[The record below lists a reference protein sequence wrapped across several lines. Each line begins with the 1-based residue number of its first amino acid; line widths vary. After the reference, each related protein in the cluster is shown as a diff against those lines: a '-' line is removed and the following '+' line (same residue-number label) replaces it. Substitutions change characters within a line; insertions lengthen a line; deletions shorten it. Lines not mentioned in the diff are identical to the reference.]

1 MALGKLGS
9 SLYEALRKVLRAPVL
24 DETIVKELC
33 NDVLRAL
40 LQADVN
46 VKLALDLSKRVESRV
61 LKEPVP
67 PGISRKEHVIKVV
80 YEEITK
86 LLGGE
91 AHPPYTLKPGKLNIL
106 LFVGIQGSG
115 KTTTAVKVANFYR
128 KRGFKVAL
136 VCTDTYRPGAYE
148 QLQQLASSVGIQ
160 VYGEPSERDPVRIG
174 IKALRKL
181 EAEGYELAIIDTA
194 GRHKEEDALMEEMKS
209 IAEAIKP
216 DEVFLIIDGTIGQQ
230 ALTQAKAF
238 NEATKIGSIIITKL
252 DGTAKGGGALSAV
265 AATGAKIRFIGIGEK
280 VGDLEAFSPT
290 SFVGRLLGMGDLKG
304 LIERAKEA
312 EVSISDERAKAILSG
327 RLTLKDMYEQMEALQ
342 KMGPLDRVLSMLP
355 GLSYKVPEDFSD
367 IAKERFDK
375 WKAIIQ
381 SMTEEEKENPKIL
394 NASRIR
400 RIARGAGVREGDV
413 KEMLKY
419 YDGMKRFMKAMKG
432 RGITSFRRLMKR
444 ASQGGLP

>member
-46 VKLALDLSKRVESRV
+46 VRLALDLSKRVEARV
-61 LKEPVP
+61 LREAVP

-80 YEEITK
+80 YEEITR

-91 AHPPYTLKPGKLNIL
+91 AQPPYVLKPGKLNVL

-148 QLQQLASSVGIQ
+148 QLQQLASSADIQ
-160 VYGEPSERDPVRIG
+160 VYGDPSGRDPVRIA
-174 IKALRKL
+174 INALRKL

-194 GRHKEEDALMEEMKS
+194 GRHKEEGALMKEMKS

-216 DEVFLIIDGTIGQQ
+216 DEISLIIDGTIGQQ
-230 ALTQAKAF
+230 AFTQAKAF
-238 NEATKIGSIIITKL
+238 DEATKIGSIIITKL

-280 VGDLEAFSPT
+280 IGDIEAFSPT

-304 LIERAKEA
+304 LIEKAKEA
-312 EVSISDERAKAILSG
+312 EVSISEERAKAIFSG
-327 RLTLKDMYEQMEALQ
+327 RLTLKDLYEQIEAIG
-342 KMGPLDRVLSMLP
+342 KMGPLDRILSMLP

-367 IAKERFDK
+367 VAKERFDK

-381 SMTEEEKENPKIL
+381 SMTEEEKENPKVL

-419 YDGMKRFMKAMKG
+419 FDGMKRVMKAMKG
-432 RGITSFRRLMKR
+432 RGITSFRRLMKM
-444 ASQGGLP
+444 ASQGGLA

>member
-1 MALGKLGS
+1 MTLGRLGS

-24 DETIVKELC
+24 DEAMVKELC
-33 NDVLRAL
+33 NDVLRSL

-46 VKLALDLSKRVESRV
+46 VKLALDLSKHVEARV
-61 LKEPVP
+61 LKEPLP

-80 YEEITK
+80 YEEIAR

-91 AHPPYTLKPGKLNIL
+91 APPPYSFVPGRLNVL

-136 VCTDTYRPGAYE
+136 VCTDTYRPGAFE
-148 QLQQLASSVGIQ
+148 QLKQLASPFGIP
-160 VYGEPSERDPVRIG
+160 VYGNPSEGDPVRIAME
-174 IKALRKL
+174 ALKRL
-181 EAEGYELAIIDTA
+181 EKDGYELAIIDTA
-194 GRHKEEDALMEEMKS
+194 GRHKEEKALMEEMKA

-230 ALTQAKAF
+230 AATQAKAF
-238 NEATKIGSIIITKL
+238 NEATKFGSIIVTKL

-265 AATGAKIRFIGIGEK
+265 AATGAKIRFIGVGEK
-280 VGDLEAFSPT
+280 VGDIEAFSPT

-304 LIERAKEA
+304 LLERAKEA
-312 EVSISDERAKAILSG
+312 EVSISEERARAILSG
-327 RLTLKDMYEQMEALQ
+327 RLTLKDMYEQMEALK
-342 KMGPLDRVLSMLP
+342 KMGPLDRILSMLP
-355 GLSYKVPEDFSD
+355 GLSYKVPEDFMEV
-367 IAKERFDK
+367 AKERFDK

-381 SMTEEEKENPKIL
+381 SMTEEEKENPKVL

-419 YDGMKRFMKAMKG
+419 YEGMRKIMKTMKG
-432 RGITSFRRLMKR
+432 REMTSLRRLMAR
-444 ASQGGLP
+444 AGRGGLA